1 LSLAAPNQRM
11 HAAGAR
17 AISKAAARGNPTLP
31 AGRSESKSGYQL
43 IREGLLTGM
52 KGGGRGPRPHHSTL
66 VGPPGGSLYH
76 GIGEGPGTRE
86 FLDLCRLSLI
96 GNCRHRN

>member
-17 AISKAAARGNPTLP
+17 AISKAAARGNPTLR
-31 AGRSESKSGYQL
+31 AGRSEGKSGYQL

-52 KGGGRGPRPHHSTL
+52 KGGGRGGNPGRDPL
-66 VGPPGGSLYH
+66 VNSPTKIAFATVRGCDQLSRFTKTPAPPKRVK
-76 GIGEGPGTRE
+76 IW
-86 FLDLCRLSLI
+86 
-96 GNCRHRN
+96 